1 MPRTNLTIAPLSPCP
16 ALLSEL
22 QFANPFDAGLKPGG
36 TTQETTQEAG
46 MTPEEAILLLLRE
59 DSSITQKKIASRVGL
74 TPDGV
79 KFHINKLKE
88 KGIIRREGPT
98 KKGRWVI
105 IKQR

>member
-1 MPRTNLTIAPLSPCP
+1 MAT
-16 ALLSEL
+16 
-22 QFANPFDAGLKPGG
+22 
-36 TTQETTQEAG
+36 
-46 MTPEEAILLLLRE
+46 EEAILRLLRE
-59 DSSITQKKIASRVGL
+59 DPSITQKKIASRIGL

-105 IKQR
+105 INQSDEAGGKGERK